1 MLSYMTTPVK
11 NNPPIAPG
19 SPADQKSGTT
29 TRSSGTGYG
38 VWELGNRIAALSGNA
53 VYQPECSN
61 ECQKRQVVY
70 YRELG
75 KNRMR
80 APFRK
85 WLTLLC
91 SLLVL
96 GVLVAS
102 GSRVLDKW
110 ISILVWSACLI
121 GSVILLIKYAR
132 RPPENRGFYFGQAA
146 LLPRGW
152 QRWLAGEEGTP
163 KTEDHRSAG
172 KPDRERQ

>member
-1 MLSYMTTPVK
+1 MVRLPTQTQGPELAAAMRETEGMRA
-11 NNPPIAPG
+11 APAVG
-19 SPADQKSGTT
+19 VAR
-29 TRSSGTGYG
+29 RSISD
-38 VWELGNRIAALSGNA
+38 IP

-163 KTEDHRSAG
+163 KTEDHPSAG